1 MMPQVILHGRM
12 VFLAYVLAQLLLADD
27 SISVGEMQK
36 HLRSLH
42 CLHRP
47 KEVPKLVFMQ
57 GDGTLIPTTL
67 EELINPIRTRIPSMM
82 DVQIP
87 DIIESISPA

>member
-1 MMPQVILHGRM
+1 MMPQVILHARM

-42 CLHRP
+42 CLHLP
-47 KEVPKLVFMQ
+47 EEDPKLVSVQ
-57 GDGTLIPTTL
+57 RDGTLTPITL
-67 EELINPIRTRIPSMM
+67 EKLISPSRTRIYSMM

-87 DIIESISPA
+87 DIIESINAA

>member
-1 MMPQVILHGRM
+1 MPQVILHARM

-42 CLHRP
+42 CLHLP
-47 KEVPKLVFMQ
+47 EEDPKLVSIQQ
-57 GDGTLIPTTL
+57 GDGTLIPITL
-67 EELINPIRTRIPSMM
+67 EKLISPIRTRISSMM
-82 DVQIP
+82 DVQVP
-87 DIIESISPA
+87 DIIESINAA